1 MDEPKPEQ
9 IPEAL
14 AGLAGAMMETGEEK
28 KKRLE
33 KASTDLLREM
43 ETSAAQVRELIA
55 AQPPTS
61 LLGYLWSQ
69 MFLGF
74 QKHRD
79 EKGDDARPDG
89 DVIKE
94 FQFILEYVHA
104 VWSGH
109 KGEFA
114 TGELDEAKA
123 KELIEVCRKLSNTA
137 MFHAMA
143 SSQLGEIAD
152 FGDATS
158 DVEFQ
163 AKSSWLLIRG
173 HRYQVL
179 EHEFFE
185 FTLKPHDEALRKAYG
200 IGADEIATDI
210 QSIADSLRAGYSDA
224 IFRMFGGFDACQKR
238 MAEDGITLE
247 EAMAKF
253 KAEGREFAA
262 EAGDA
267 IKEMF
272 YGGICNLSKHTKLP
286 EKLLEDMAYQPGA
299 EEAFFADGDFK
310 GTPYRTLPARIKP
323 LVKLSDGY
331 YATDGQFVRDSAY
344 RAIQRGL
351 IARLPDYREG
361 WNKNQKGMTETAFS
375 TILASQLKGATLF
388 EEVYFKDPANGQWAE
403 TDLVGLIGDVMFVVE
418 AKAGVMAMQSPATN
432 FQSHIRTI
440 RELVLKAYRQC
451 KRFLDYLA
459 SGTDMPIYRLKDGR
473 YEEAGKINLKNLRC
487 IYPIGLTVE
496 SFTPFSSMCKEIP
509 EVVPI
514 LGKHPF
520 VSMSVD
526 DLFVLKRLLPSAG
539 ELFHYLEVRQAV
551 AGIPQAMIFDEIDH
565 LGAYVLRNRFD
576 HDIQEQ
582 LKKADRVAWDT
593 FSHVV
598 DQYFGQLDWE
608 TAPVPSQSYPKQI
621 AALLAF
627 LERTRPPRWLRID
640 AELRNYGDLA
650 RNDINKLLGEILPT
664 LERHHVRRIL
674 IGSGTIVQIWFST
687 EMGLPAPADMQ
698 RQAEIACLVA
708 GTASATALRLQ
719 CDKDANFLVA
729 STSNYAAPSVLRQDY
744 GALKAEADQLRKR
757 YKGK

>member
-1 MDEPKPEQ
+1 MYVMDEPNPEA
-9 IPEAL
+9 IPKAL
-14 AGLAGAMMETGEEK
+14 AGLADAMTETGEEK

-43 ETSAAQVRELIA
+43 EKSAAQVRKLIA

-74 QKHRD
+74 QKHHD
-79 EKGDDARPDG
+79 EKGDDAPPDG
-89 DVIKE
+89 DLIKD
-94 FQFILEYVHA
+94 FQFVLEYVHA
-104 VWSGH
+104 VWSGQ

-114 TGELDEAKA
+114 AGELDEAKA
-123 KELIEVCRKLSNTA
+123 KELIEVCRKLSSTA

-143 SSQLGEIAD
+143 SSQLGELTD
-152 FGDATS
+152 FGDATA

-179 EHEFFE
+179 EQEFFE
-185 FTLKPHDEALRKAYG
+185 FALKPHDEALKKAYG
-200 IGADEIATDI
+200 IGADEIAAGI

-224 IFRMFGGFDACQKR
+224 IFKMFDGFDACQKR
-238 MAEDGITLE
+238 MEEEGVTLE
-247 EAMAKF
+247 EAMEKF
-253 KAEGREFAA
+253 KAEGSEFAA

-267 IKEMF
+267 IKDMF
-272 YGGICNLSKHTKLP
+272 HGGICNLSKHTKLP
-286 EKLLEDMAYQPGA
+286 EPLLEDMAFQPGS

-351 IARLPDYREG
+351 IARMPDYREG
-361 WNKNQKGMTETAFS
+361 WNKNQKGMTETAFP
-375 TILASQLKGATLF
+375 TILVSQLKGATLF
-388 EEVYFKDPANGQWAE
+388 EEVYFKDPATGQWAE
-403 TDLVGLIGDVMFVVE
+403 TDLVGLVDDVMFVVE

-459 SGTDMPIYRLKDGR
+459 SGTDMPIYRLKGGK

-520 VSMSVD
+520 VSTSVD

-539 ELFHYLEVRQAV
+539 ELFHYLGVRQAL
-551 AGIPQAMIFDEIDH
+551 AGIPKATIFDEIDH
-565 LGAYVLRNRFD
+565 LGAYVTRNRFD
-576 HDIQEQ
+576 QDIQEQ
-582 LKKADRVAWDT
+582 LKTADRVTWDT

-598 DQYFGQLDWE
+598 DQHFGQEGWD
-608 TAPVPSQSYPKQI
+608 TAPVPSQRFPKHV

-627 LERTRPPRWLRID
+627 LERTRPAGWLRID
-640 AELRNYGDLA
+640 AELRDCSDAA
-650 RNDINKLLGEILPT
+650 RKAIDTLLGQILPT
-664 LERHHVRRIL
+664 LKL
-674 IGSGTIVQIWFST
+674 SIGSQI
-687 EMGLPAPADMQ
+687 
-698 RQAEIACLVA
+698 
-708 GTASATALRLQ
+708 
-719 CDKDANFLVA
+719 
-729 STSNYAAPSVLRQDY
+729 
-744 GALKAEADQLRKR
+744 
-757 YKGK
+757 